1 MKKFIHGQ
9 SLDTNKMNL
18 CMEKLA
24 SDIFRK
30 LDTAK
35 RWRKKM
41 VEEEIDLTDIIR
53 QIIEES
59 ESETVDLVVEH
70 KLRGVSP
77 EMIDWWWDHIDN
89 TERYRLWHPEDHV
102 SFIWEVPPSKR
113 GHVGA
118 IQVAVEKIG
127 EPPPVKLRI
136 RWEETDSVPV
146 STTYGH
152 VLAASVI
159 DHDDEA
165 LIWFVHEYEAE
176 PHGTRMRSTFRFPA
190 KMPHFILD
198 AMRKHNKEE
207 MGQFSK
213 FLPKL
218 YKQIVD

>member
-1 MKKFIHGQ
+1 MKR
-9 SLDTNKMNL
+9 
-18 CMEKLA
+18 LA
-24 SDIFRK
+24 SDIFKKRN
-30 LDTAK
+30 AVR
-35 RWRKKM
+35 RWRKEM
-41 VEEEIDLTDIIR
+41 VEEEIDLVDIIGK
-53 QIIEES
+53 IIEES
-59 ESETVDLVVEH
+59 ESGVLDLVVEH
-70 KLRGVSP
+70 ELRGITP

-89 TERYRLWHPEDHV
+89 TERYKLWHPEDHV
-102 SFIWEVPPSKR
+102 SFIWEVPPSKH

-118 IQVAVEKIG
+118 VQVAVEKIG

-136 RWEETDSVPV
+136 RWEDPSSVPV

-159 DHDDEA
+159 DHDDEP
-165 LIWFVHEYEAE
+165 LIWFVHEYEVE
-176 PHGTRMRSTFRFPA
+176 SYGTRMRSIFRFPA
-190 KMPHFILD
+190 KMPHFILE